1 MAMFHSSVV
10 TLAKN
15 KKKHNFLQ
23 VNMNELKNFNVSDH
37 LQKQFEG
44 NNWKDWQK
52 LRSSMIGLPV
62 NEHSL
67 VSKVNLDT
75 ILWEEIVQFGSIEIA
90 LDYVDNVD
98 ISREKS
104 LGGLIK
110 LLRRVVIEHLII
122 ITPFI

>member
-1 MAMFHSSVV
+1 MQRSMSGEP
-10 TLAKN
+10 LRP
-15 KKKHNFLQ
+15 LQ
-23 VNMNELKNFNVSDH
+23 SQPRLKAN
-37 LQKQFEG
+37 LG
-44 NNWKDWQK
+44 TGRG
-52 LRSSMIGLPV
+52 RSP
-62 NEHSL
+62 
-67 VSKVNLDT
+67 LD
-75 ILWEEIVQFGSIEIA
+75 LWEEIVQFGSIEIA

>member
-1 MAMFHSSVV
+1 
-10 TLAKN
+10 
-15 KKKHNFLQ
+15 
-23 VNMNELKNFNVSDH
+23 
-37 LQKQFEG
+37 
-44 NNWKDWQK
+44 
-52 LRSSMIGLPV
+52 MIGLPV

-75 ILWEEIVQFGSIEIA
+75 VLWEEIVQFGSIEIA

>member
-1 MAMFHSSVV
+1 
-10 TLAKN
+10 
-15 KKKHNFLQ
+15 
-23 VNMNELKNFNVSDH
+23 
-37 LQKQFEG
+37 
-44 NNWKDWQK
+44 
-52 LRSSMIGLPV
+52 MIGLPV

-75 ILWEEIVQFGSIEIA
+75 VLWEEIVQFGSIEIA

-122 ITPFI
+122 ITPFIQQSRRSIIKIIQPLDLLLTTLFPFPVF